1 MTVGRVIRYDEAR
14 GYGFITPM
22 GGGADIFV
30 HANDLVTADRE
41 LRPGVQVSFEIFPSD
56 RGLKAYAVQV
66 IDDAEAS
73 AQLTSS
79 WRPGRPGTPVA
90 EAQYR
95 REVAA
100 VITAENAD
108 LTPEQASSLCHR
120 LVDVARR
127 QGWLH
132 D

>member
-1 MTVGRVIRYDEAR
+1 MTVGRVIRFDEAR

-22 GGGADIFV
+22 EGGADVFV

-41 LRPGVQVSFEIFPSD
+41 LRPGVRVSFEIFSSD

-66 IDDAEAS
+66 IGEAEAT
-73 AQLTSS
+73 ARLSS
-79 WRPGRPGTPVA
+79 PRRPVGRATPLA

-100 VITAENAD
+100 VISTEDAA
-108 LTPEQASSLCHR
+108 LTPQQASSLCHR

-132 D
+132 R